1 MTEADETATDETGNR
16 TAPHP
21 TRRTLLTPQ
30 PPHGSSF
37 RLCVGFTTLTP
48 PRSIAPARA
57 LALVR
62 SGERTRATWGLS
74 WGSWGFF
81 SKKRQFFVRQ
91 ISIHRGKFSRDF
103 AKSGKPPPSPRA
115 ISLVR
120 LRRGQA
126 ICRLAKLARLLI
138 RDRAGRQHTVNFTV
152 ELRCS
157 LLAEIELCVS
167 SRV

>member
-37 RLCVGFTTLTP
+37 RLCVGFTTLTS

-62 SGERTRATWGLS
+62 SGERTRASGGRRRPGPDGGLS
-74 WGSWGFF
+74 ALAVTLWEGAYVHPINVQCRVMLRFLWTYLEELSNFDYDTT
-81 SKKRQFFVRQ
+81 KK
-91 ISIHRGKFSRDF
+91 G
-103 AKSGKPPPSPRA
+103 AKG
-115 ISLVR
+115 
-120 LRRGQA
+120 
-126 ICRLAKLARLLI
+126 
-138 RDRAGRQHTVNFTV
+138 
-152 ELRCS
+152 
-157 LLAEIELCVS
+157 
-167 SRV
+167 